1 MLNIISTQ
9 VRKFEIQITNGLM
22 GEPVAYVLGW
32 SSFLSPGHV
41 A

>member
-1 MLNIISTQ
+1 MLNIISAHA
-9 VRKFEIQITNGLM
+9 RKFEIQITNGLM